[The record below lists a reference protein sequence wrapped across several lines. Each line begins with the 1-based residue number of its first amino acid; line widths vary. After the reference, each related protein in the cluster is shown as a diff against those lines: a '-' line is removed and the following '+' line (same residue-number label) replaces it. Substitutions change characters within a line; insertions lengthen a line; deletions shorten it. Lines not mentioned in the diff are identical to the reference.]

1 MAPFDCTV
9 VAKAWDTR
17 KNAMLFTM
25 PGHVDTIT
33 GLSLSKDGKYI
44 LSNAMDNTVRAWDV
58 RPFVSGSRNVKVRY
72 QLSLP

>member
-1 MAPFDCTV
+1 
-9 VAKAWDTR
+9 
-17 KNAMLFTM
+17 MLFTM

-72 QLSLP
+72 QLPLP